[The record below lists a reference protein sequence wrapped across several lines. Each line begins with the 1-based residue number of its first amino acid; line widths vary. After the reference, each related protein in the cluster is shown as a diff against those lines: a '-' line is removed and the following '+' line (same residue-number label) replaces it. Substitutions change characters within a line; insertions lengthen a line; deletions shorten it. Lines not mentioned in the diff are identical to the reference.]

1 MRVGIIGYG
10 FVGKALR
17 NGLSSSTEVSIID
30 PKLNTSEID
39 LLAFNPE
46 IIFICVP
53 TPMGDDGTQDISI
66 LNLVIDNLKKLNFN
80 CPLILKSTILPN
92 VLEKMSTE
100 ISNLVYNPEFL
111 REKHANEDFINPN
124 MIVIGSK
131 NNDAIKFLENFYKKY
146 TKCKCNKYI
155 KTDISTASLIKFTIN
170 SFLAT
175 KVSFFNEINCVF
187 SETNTS
193 ETWDN
198 FIKFLSYDKRIGDSH
213 MSVPGHDGR
222 LGFGGACL
230 PKDSL
235 AFTKYAELN
244 NCKLNV
250 LKTAI
255 SVNNTIRQQ
264 YNVDNRESDQNINFF
279 EKNK

>member
-10 FVGKALR
+10 FVGKALKS
-17 NGLSSSTEVSIID
+17 GLNSSAEVSIID
-30 PKLNTSEID
+30 PKLKTSEID
-39 LLAFNPE
+39 LLPFNPE
-46 IIFICVP
+46 IIFVCVP

-66 LNLVIDNLKKLNFN
+66 LNEVIDKLKKLNFN

-92 VLEKMSTE
+92 ALEQMNLE
-100 ISNLVYNPEFL
+100 IPNLVYNPEFL

-131 NNDAIKFLENFYKKY
+131 NNNAIKFLENFYKKY
-146 TKCKCNKYI
+146 TNCKCKNYI
-155 KTDISTASLIKFTIN
+155 KTDLTTASLIKFTIN

-175 KVSFFNEINCVF
+175 KVSFFNELNSVF
-187 SETNTS
+187 SETNSS
-193 ETWDN
+193 ESWDN
-198 FIKFLSYDKRIGDSH
+198 FIKFLSYDKRIGNSH

-235 AFTKYAELN
+235 AFAKFAELN
-244 NCKLNV
+244 NSKLNV

-255 SVNNTIRQQ
+255 SVNNSIRQQ
-264 YNVDNRESDQNINFF
+264 YNSDQRESDQNINFF
-279 EKNK
+279 EKK